1 MRQVELRS
9 ATLWRGR
16 QRPRLWLRLGRRSS
30 SCLRVSRFEFELLPS
45 SLLDLVCFAV
55 FLTRPKPAEQKWIF
69 TTKNK
74 SKASL
79 RPQNRLVL
87 QRKCDLSKKKKLIAI
102 TRTRS
107 FRTPNNHRIL
117 KGARDLVLDVDFNI
131 KTLLTTEL
139 L

>member
-74 SKASL
+74 SISKASL

-87 QRKCDLSKKKKLIAI
+87 QRKENVICQKKKLIAI
-102 TRTRS
+102 TRTRI

-131 KTLLTTEL
+131 KL
-139 L
+139 